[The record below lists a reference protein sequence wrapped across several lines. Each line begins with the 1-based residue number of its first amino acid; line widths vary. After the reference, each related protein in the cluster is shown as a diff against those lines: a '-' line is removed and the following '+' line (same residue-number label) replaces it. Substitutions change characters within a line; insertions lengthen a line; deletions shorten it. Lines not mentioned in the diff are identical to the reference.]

1 MKWLRKKIIDWLFGT
16 NFVDYKELCDIYLD
30 TSNRYMSYL
39 DKEKEFIDSMM
50 KLIELNEQI
59 LHQNKVFIHTLEENG
74 IDVDKI
80 DFNKDV

>member
-1 MKWLRKKIIDWLFGT
+1 MSNIEEEILTKDGGI
-16 NFVDYKELCDIYLD
+16 KE
-30 TSNRYMSYL
+30 
-39 DKEKEFIDSMM
+39 EFIDSMM